1 MEKKLKHLEFIQNA
15 INRMAN
21 NSFIIKGWCIT
32 LAVALI
38 ALLEKEDINKCYIA
52 FSFLPLLFFWF
63 LDAYFIKVER
73 QYRKLYDEVRKEE
86 DEKILKEGAEYVA
99 ENYAWE
105 AATWFWTKYKKID
118 KEIINNK
125 IGVDKVSKLVN
136 GGDEL
141 IDERRKAYRECCEE
155 IK

>member
-1 MEKKLKHLEFIQNA
+1 MNAKLKHLEFIQNA

-38 ALLEKEDINKCYIA
+38 ALLEKKDINKCYIV

-63 LDAYFIKVER
+63 LDAFYLKTER
-73 QYRKLYDEVRKEE
+73 QYRRLYTDISKKDKKEL
-86 DEKILKEGAEYVA
+86 DFSMDITLYKECYV
-99 ENYAWE
+99 E
-105 AATWFWTKYKKID
+105 ALFSRTLLPFYLSLMGIVLV
-118 KEIINNK
+118 IIFM
-125 IGVDKVSKLVN
+125 
-136 GGDEL
+136 
-141 IDERRKAYRECCEE
+141 

>member
-1 MEKKLKHLEFIQNA
+1 MNAKLKHLEFIQNA

-38 ALLEKEDINKCYIA
+38 ALLEKKDINKCYIV

-63 LDAYFIKVER
+63 LDAFYLKTER
-73 QYRKLYDEVRKEE
+73 QYRRLYAEVS
-86 DEKILKEGAEYVA
+86 
-99 ENYAWE
+99 
-105 AATWFWTKYKKID
+105 KKD
-118 KEIINNK
+118 KKEIDFSMDITLYK
-125 IGVDKVSKLVN
+125 ECYVEALFSRTLLPFYLSLMGIVLV
-136 GGDEL
+136 
-141 IDERRKAYRECCEE
+141 IIFM

>member
-1 MEKKLKHLEFIQNA
+1 MNAKLKHLEFIQNA

-38 ALLEKEDINKCYIA
+38 ALLEKKDINKCYIV

-63 LDAYFIKVER
+63 LDAFFLKTER
-73 QYRKLYDEVRKEE
+73 QYRRLYAEVS
-86 DEKILKEGAEYVA
+86 
-99 ENYAWE
+99 
-105 AATWFWTKYKKID
+105 KKD
-118 KEIINNK
+118 KKEIDFSMDITLYK
-125 IGVDKVSKLVN
+125 ECYVEALFSRTLLPFYLSLMGIVLV
-136 GGDEL
+136 
-141 IDERRKAYRECCEE
+141 IIFM

>member
-32 LAVALI
+32 LVVALI

-86 DEKILKEGAEYVA
+86 DEKIDFSMDITPYKECYVKA
-99 ENYAWE
+99 LFSQTLLPFYLPL
-105 AATWFWTKYKKID
+105 IGIVLV
-118 KEIINNK
+118 IIF
-125 IGVDKVSKLVN
+125 IVQ
-136 GGDEL
+136 
-141 IDERRKAYRECCEE
+141 
-155 IK
+155 

>member
-15 INRMAN
+15 INRMAS

-32 LAVALI
+32 IATALI

-73 QYRKLYDEVRKEE
+73 QYRKLYDKVRKEE
-86 DEKILKEGAEYVA
+86 DEKIDFSMDISSYKECYRKVFFS
-99 ENYAWE
+99 Y
-105 AATWFWTKYKKID
+105 TLFLFYLSL
-118 KEIINNK
+118 
-125 IGVDKVSKLVN
+125 IGISLVITF
-136 GGDEL
+136 L
-141 IDERRKAYRECCEE
+141 IK
-155 IK
+155 

>member
-1 MEKKLKHLEFIQNA
+1 MNAKLKHLEFIQNA

-38 ALLEKEDINKCYIA
+38 ALLEKKDINKCYIV

-63 LDAYFIKVER
+63 LDAFYLKTER
-73 QYRKLYDEVRKEE
+73 QYRRLYTDISKKDFSMDITLYKEC
-86 DEKILKEGAEYVA
+86 YV
-99 ENYAWE
+99 E
-105 AATWFWTKYKKID
+105 ALFSRTLLPFYLSLMGIVLV
-118 KEIINNK
+118 IIFM
-125 IGVDKVSKLVN
+125 
-136 GGDEL
+136 
-141 IDERRKAYRECCEE
+141 

>member
-1 MEKKLKHLEFIQNA
+1 MNAKLKHLEFIQNA

-38 ALLEKEDINKCYIA
+38 ALLEKKDINKCYIV

-63 LDAYFIKVER
+63 LDAFYLKTER
-73 QYRKLYDEVRKEE
+73 QYRRLYTD
-86 DEKILKEGAEYVA
+86 IS
-99 ENYAWE
+99 
-105 AATWFWTKYKKID
+105 KKGK
-118 KEIINNK
+118 KEIDFSMDITPYK
-125 IGVDKVSKLVN
+125 ECYGEALFSRTLLPFYLSLMGIVLV
-136 GGDEL
+136 
-141 IDERRKAYRECCEE
+141 IIFM

>member
-1 MEKKLKHLEFIQNA
+1 MNAKLKHLEFIQNA

-38 ALLEKEDINKCYIA
+38 ALLEKKDINKCYIV

-63 LDAYFIKVER
+63 LDAFYLKTER
-73 QYRKLYDEVRKEE
+73 QYRRLYTD
-86 DEKILKEGAEYVA
+86 IS
-99 ENYAWE
+99 
-105 AATWFWTKYKKID
+105 KKGK
-118 KEIINNK
+118 KEIDFSMDITPYK
-125 IGVDKVSKLVN
+125 ECYVEAFFSRTLLPFYLSLMGIVLV
-136 GGDEL
+136 
-141 IDERRKAYRECCEE
+141 IIFM

>member
-21 NSFIIKGWCIT
+21 NSFIIKGWYIT

-38 ALLEKEDINKCYIA
+38 ALLEKKDINKCYIA

-63 LDAYFIKVER
+63 LDAFYLKTER
-73 QYRKLYDEVRKEE
+73 QYRKLYTD
-86 DEKILKEGAEYVA
+86 IS
-99 ENYAWE
+99 
-105 AATWFWTKYKKID
+105 KKGK
-118 KEIINNK
+118 KEIDFSMDITPYK
-125 IGVDKVSKLVN
+125 ECYVEAFFSRTLLPFYLSLMGIVLV
-136 GGDEL
+136 
-141 IDERRKAYRECCEE
+141 IIFM

>member
-32 LAVALI
+32 LAAALI
-38 ALLEKEDINKCYIA
+38 ALLEKKDIDKYYIV

-63 LDAYFIKVER
+63 LDAFYLKTER
-73 QYRKLYDEVRKEE
+73 QYRRLYTD
-86 DEKILKEGAEYVA
+86 IS
-99 ENYAWE
+99 
-105 AATWFWTKYKKID
+105 KKGK
-118 KEIINNK
+118 KEIDFSMDITLYK
-125 IGVDKVSKLVN
+125 ECYVEALFSRTLLPFYLSLMGIVLV
-136 GGDEL
+136 
-141 IDERRKAYRECCEE
+141 IIFM

>member
-38 ALLEKEDINKCYIA
+38 ALLEKKDINKYYIA

-63 LDAYFIKVER
+63 LDAFYLKTER
-73 QYRKLYDEVRKEE
+73 QYRRLYADVS
-86 DEKILKEGAEYVA
+86 
-99 ENYAWE
+99 
-105 AATWFWTKYKKID
+105 KKGK
-118 KEIINNK
+118 KEIDFSMDITPYK
-125 IGVDKVSKLVN
+125 ECYGEALFSRTLLPFYLPLMGIVLV
-136 GGDEL
+136 
-141 IDERRKAYRECCEE
+141 IIFIVK
-155 IK
+155 